1 MENIKTI
8 AFDADDTLWVN
19 EPIFTNT
26 RLKFEEILSS
36 YISFDESLE
45 KELYAVES
53 RNLKLFGYGI
63 KGFTLSMIESAL
75 ELTDYRINGKDIER
89 VIQLGKEMLEHPV
102 EVLPHVDEVLDIL
115 ENHYRL
121 MIITKGDLWDQE
133 SKIARS
139 GLIRYFD
146 MVEIVSEK
154 DAKTYSQVLKR
165 NKIQIGEF
173 LMVGNSL
180 KSDILPIVE
189 LGAQAVHIP
198 FYDTWAHEVIN
209 KSEIKDV
216 PYKEMSSITELLDF
230 LGVSKVE

>member
-8 AFDADDTLWVN
+8 AFDADDTLWIN

-26 RLKFEEILSS
+26 RLKFEEILSA
-36 YISFDESLE
+36 YISFDEGLE
-45 KELYAVES
+45 NELYAVES

-75 ELTDYRINGKDIER
+75 ELTDYKIKGKDIER
-89 VIQLGKEMLEHPV
+89 VIQLGKEMLEQPV
-102 EVLPHVDEVLDIL
+102 EVLPHVDEVLDLL
-115 ENHYRL
+115 ENYYQL

-154 DAKTYSQVLKR
+154 DTKTYSEVLRRNNIQV
-165 NKIQIGEF
+165 NEF

-198 FYDTWAHEVIN
+198 FYDTWAHERIN
-209 KSEIKDV
+209 KTELTDV
-216 PYKEMSSITELLDF
+216 TYKEIASISELIDI
-230 LGVSKVE
+230 LGV

>member
-1 MENIKTI
+1 MSQIKTI

-19 EPIFTNT
+19 EPIFTDT
-26 RLKFEEILSS
+26 RTKFEQILGN
-36 YISFDESLE
+36 YISISENLE
-45 KELYAVES
+45 KELYVVES
-53 RNLKLFGYGI
+53 RNLRLFGYGI

-75 ELTDYRINGKDIER
+75 ELTNYQIHGKDIEK
-89 VIQLGKEMLEHPV
+89 IIALGKEMLEHPV
-102 EVLPHVDEVLDIL
+102 QVLPDVEEVLDTL

-133 SKIARS
+133 NKIARS

-154 DAKTYSQVLKR
+154 DPKTYQEVLKR
-165 NKIQIGEF
+165 NNIAINEF
-173 LMVGNSL
+173 LMIGNSV

-189 LGAQAVHIP
+189 LGGKAIHIP
-198 FYDTWAHEVIN
+198 FHDTWTHEVVN

-216 PYKEMSSITELLDF
+216 PYTEMSSISELIGF
-230 LGVSKVE
+230 LGV